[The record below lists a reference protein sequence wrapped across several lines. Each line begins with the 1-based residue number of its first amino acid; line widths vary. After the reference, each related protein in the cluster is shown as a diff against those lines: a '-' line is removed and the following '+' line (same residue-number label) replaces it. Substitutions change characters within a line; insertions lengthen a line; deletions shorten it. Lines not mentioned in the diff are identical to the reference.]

1 MPKTQ
6 AALKSAAILLF
17 IEVGLGDL
25 SLLVIRYNVKCFI
38 AVLAMMSAAV
48 QHHPHQQVWASHWG
62 MRVPNLYM
70 DMDY

>member
-17 IEVGLGDL
+17 IEVGLGVL

-48 QHHPHQQVWASHWG
+48 QHHPHQQV
-62 MRVPNLYM
+62 
-70 DMDY
+70 